1 MIILASQSPR
11 RAELLEQVGVR
22 FRAEPAAI
30 DEGVLPGEAAPDYVQ
45 RIAIAKARAVQGAFP
60 DRVVL
65 GADTAVVLDRTI
77 LGKPCSRAEGM
88 RMLGTLAGRMHEV
101 LTGVVVLS
109 HDRCHY
115 RLSRSR
121 VVLRSIS
128 PRELAAYWAT
138 GEPCD
143 KAGGYAVQGF
153 AAMFIEHI
161 EGSYSGIMGLPLF
174 ETMQL
179 LNAVGVRSDWDV

>member
-11 RAELLEQVGVR
+11 RAELLEQIGVR

-45 RIAIAKARAVQGAFP
+45 RIATAKARAVQRAFP
-60 DRVVL
+60 DQVVL

-77 LGKPCSRAEGM
+77 LGKPRSREEGM

-128 PRELAAYWAT
+128 PRETAAYWAT

-143 KAGGYAVQGF
+143 KAGGYAVQGV

-174 ETMQL
+174 ETVQL
-179 LNAVGVRSDWDV
+179 LNTVGVRSDWDV